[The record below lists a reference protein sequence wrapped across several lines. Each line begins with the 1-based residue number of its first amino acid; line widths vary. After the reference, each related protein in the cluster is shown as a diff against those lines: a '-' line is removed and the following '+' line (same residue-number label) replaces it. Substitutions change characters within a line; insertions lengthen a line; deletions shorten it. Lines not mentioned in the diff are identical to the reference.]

1 MEHQLWIHHRRG
13 LWATPIDVLL
23 GVLDLVGLPEGS
35 HLVDSVSLSEHVLQV
50 QILVDESLAHC
61 GTSVSREKSESL
73 QGLSLLCLVVVV
85 GTVSLLAVLAQFTLV
100 GFVVVWVVLFLLP
113 AMAVFTPVLELAT
126 V

>member
-23 GVLDLVGLPEGS
+23 GVLDLVGFSEGS

-100 GFVVVWVVLFLLP
+100 GFVVV
-113 AMAVFTPVLELAT
+113 
-126 V
+126 